1 MSPGKRASRV
11 SSRAVGGSR
20 LLWVLW
26 LIWIAAIVYGSLW
39 PWQAW
44 RDHGLAPWAFLADP
58 WPRYWTW
65 FDIFSNVFL
74 YLPFGLLLASN
85 LRGAAWLVVLAS
97 TLTGASLSGLVEA
110 AQSYLPQRIPS
121 LLDCATNTLG
131 SALGALLAILVR
143 SPWAQLQGAVR
154 GWWKDDATIPAAL
167 IVGWV
172 ALQVFWF
179 LAQSGL
185 TGLAAPPSFAGS
197 ASTFSP
203 ASTPAWRMLESAIL
217 SLLIMHAAARAAVRW
232 AALVALQCLLGLL
245 LLEQLFLRSSASIL
259 ADDTTLRALWMIIVA
274 WWIVLAALLGG
285 LSLLNPAARIWLGF
299 ALACLWP
306 LRSLLRLSADLTAS
320 IAVEPGLGPGLG
332 PSPAEPDG
340 LLGVFLAL
348 ERILRHFPTA
358 TDATP
363 APGVDAAIAL
373 IFGNAVLAAE
383 TLSTSP
389 VLGRPWQHFDA
400 VVLAADQTWRWI
412 TLAWFLVA
420 LARGSHHA
428 SRPPRPRRPQ

>member
-1 MSPGKRASRV
+1 
-11 SSRAVGGSR
+11 
-20 LLWVLW
+20 LWVLW
-26 LIWIAAIVYGSLW
+26 LVWLAVIVYGSLW

-44 RDHGLAPWAFLADP
+44 RDHGLAPWAFLVDP

-65 FDIFSNVFL
+65 FDVFSNVFL
-74 YLPFGLLLASN
+74 YLPFGLLLAGN
-85 LRGAAWLVVLAS
+85 LRGAVWLVVLAS
-97 TLTGASLSGLVEA
+97 TLMGASLSGLVEA

-131 SALGALLAILVR
+131 SALGALLAIVVR
-143 SPWAQLQGAVR
+143 SPWVKLQGAVR

-172 ALQVFWF
+172 ALQIFWF

-185 TGLAAPPSFAGS
+185 TSLAAPPSPAGL

-203 ASTPAWRMLESAIL
+203 SSTPAWRMLESVII
-217 SLLIMHAAARAAVRW
+217 SLLVVHAAARATVRW
-232 AALVALQCLLGLL
+232 ATLVAVQCLLGLF
-245 LLEQLFLRSSASIL
+245 LLEQLFLRSPAAML
-259 ADDTTLRALWMIIVA
+259 AHDTTPQALWMIIGA

-285 LSLLNPAARIWLGF
+285 LSVLTPAARLWLGF
-299 ALACLWP
+299 SLACLWP
-306 LRSLLRLSADLTAS
+306 FRSLLRFSADLVAS
-320 IAVEPGLGPGLG
+320 VAVEPGLGPGLG

-340 LLGVFLAL
+340 LLGVLLAL
-348 ERILRHFPTA
+348 ERMLRHFPTA

>member
-1 MSPGKRASRV
+1 MSPGKRAFRV
-11 SSRAVGGSR
+11 PSKAVGSSQ

-26 LIWIAAIVYGSLW
+26 LIWLAAIVYGSLW

-44 RDHGLAPWAFLADP
+44 RDHGLAPWAFIADP

-65 FDIFSNVFL
+65 FDISSNVFL
-74 YLPFGLLLASN
+74 YLPLGLLLAGN

-97 TLTGASLSGLVEA
+97 TLIGALLSGLIEA

-131 SALGALLAILVR
+131 SALGASLAIVVR
-143 SPWAQLQGAVR
+143 SPWAKLQSAVR
-154 GWWKDDATIPAAL
+154 GWWKDDATIPAAM

-172 ALQVFWF
+172 ALQIFWF

-185 TGLAAPPSFAGS
+185 TDLAAPLFTAGL

-203 ASTPAWRMLESAIL
+203 ASTPAWRMLESVII
-217 SLLIMHAAARAAVRW
+217 SLLIVHAAAQATVRW
-232 AALVALQCLLGLL
+232 ASLVAVQCLLGLL
-245 LLEQLFLRSSASIL
+245 LLEQLFLRSPASIL
-259 ADDTTLRALWMIIVA
+259 ADDTTLQALWMIIGA

-285 LSLLNPAARIWLGF
+285 LSLLKPAARIWLGF

-306 LRSLLRLSADLTAS
+306 LRSLLRFSADLVAS
-320 IAVEPGLGPGLG
+320 VAVEPGLGPGLG
-332 PSPAEPDG
+332 PPPAEPDG
-340 LLGVFLAL
+340 PLGVLLAL
-348 ERILRHFPTA
+348 ERTLRHLNVT
-358 TDATP
+358 TDLPP
-363 APGVDAAIAL
+363 APGVDAAIAF
-373 IFGNAVLAAE
+373 IFGGAVLAPE
-383 TLSTSP
+383 TVSTSL

-412 TLAWFLVA
+412 TLAWFSVA
-420 LARGSHHA
+420 LAHGSHNA
-428 SRPPRPRRPQ
+428 SRPLRPRRPQ